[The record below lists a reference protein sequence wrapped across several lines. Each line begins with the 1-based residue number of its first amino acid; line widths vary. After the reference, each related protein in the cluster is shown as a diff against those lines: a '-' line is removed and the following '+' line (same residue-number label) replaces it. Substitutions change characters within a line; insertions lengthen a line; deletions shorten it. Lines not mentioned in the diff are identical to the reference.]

1 MEGIGSVPD
10 HCPVGSGS
18 MSFPDQGASFYPLAK
33 GGPGVRS

>member
-18 MSFPDQGASFYPLAK
+18 MSLPDQGASFYPLAK